1 MIRIFSPSTRDG
13 VIRPDPVTAVNL
25 AVHLAAFVL
34 LMIPLGKVAKEEIF
48 DRLMVY
54 LVPPDQVG
62 SREQGLGEAPVSAIA
77 TEPAGHLRGEVKP
90 PGGDQVIPARGDLP
104 GVDPA
109 DINTT
114 PAPQPG
120 DNALSV
126 IEVDS
131 AVVRDPS
138 SAAPEYPLHL
148 QAQGIEG
155 SAFVRFVV
163 DTTGLVDTVTYRVVR
178 ATHPDF
184 AVAVRHALAGMRFR
198 PAIRGGVV
206 VRQLAEQT
214 FTFRIAPRDTIRLR
228 PVPPA

>member
-1 MIRIFSPSTRDG
+1 MRRRGSSLCR
-13 VIRPDPVTAVNL
+13 
-25 AVHLAAFVL
+25 L
-34 LMIPLGKVAKEEIF
+34 LRRHKWVRFQMDEEAYWC
-48 DRLMVY
+48 RRC
-54 LVPPDQVG
+54 G
-62 SREQGLGEAPVSAIA
+62 EQGFGEAPVSAVA
-77 TEPAGHLRGEVKP
+77 TEPAGHAVGKVERS
-90 PGGDQVIPARGDLP
+90 
-104 GVDPA
+104 GVDEVLPAQGVLPAVAPA

-114 PAPQPG
+114 SAPQPG

-131 AVVRDPS
+131 AVVRDPTS
-138 SAAPEYPLHL
+138 SAPEYPLHL
-148 QAQGIEG
+148 QAQGIQG

-163 DTTGLVDTVTYRVVR
+163 DTNGLVDTMTYRVVR
-178 ATHPDF
+178 AAHPDF
-184 AVAVRHALAGMRFR
+184 AVAVRRSLGGMRFR